1 MKKINL
7 ILILLLSTLLAAQ
20 TTQELYQ
27 KLSARY
33 SNLKSF
39 QADVSQENHFVQIN
53 KTLSYTGK
61 LYFQKDRMLMSFTS
75 PSVQR
80 LMIHNGFAEL
90 YDADSKT
97 LFKSRVEPQFNKMN
111 PIEILEHFWQKSE
124 LKILENKGGK
134 SRVRLTPAKDPL
146 ISSLE
151 ATLDNHSGLVSSLSY
166 TDKSSNRVSYKFSNI
181 NLDKPIPASVW
192 NFSYPKNIQVIEQ

>member
-1 MKKINL
+1 MKKISL
-7 ILILLLSTLLAAQ
+7 ILVLMLATLLAAQ
-20 TTQELYQ
+20 SPQDLYQ
-27 KLSARY
+27 KLSSRY
-33 SNLKSF
+33 ANLSSF

-53 KTLSYTGK
+53 KTMRYTGK
-61 LYFQKDRMLMSFTS
+61 LYFQKDRMLMSFSS

-80 LMIHNGFAEL
+80 LKIQNGYAEL

-97 LFKSRVEPQFNKMN
+97 LFKSKVEPQFNKMN

-124 LKILENKGGK
+124 VKILETKDGK

-151 ATLDNHSGLVSSLSY
+151 ATLDNRSGIVSKLSY
-166 TDKSSNRVSYKFSNI
+166 TDKSSNRVSYSFSNI
-181 NLDKPIPASVW
+181 STDKPIPPSVW
-192 NFSYPKNIQVIEQ
+192 NFSYPKGIQVIEQ